1 VLFELLVRQI
11 TLEVLN
17 GDKTENAKNI
27 VKEFFASG
35 TELNKELRL
44 YDLLLKEKYNSESK
58 AEMFVDTVSQAH
70 SKLNEIKLS
79 KEKYN
84 LIKQINEKFE
94 LEQFLSS
101 PITNYKVLASIYKV
115 FESKKSENYDIKDVF
130 NSKVTLIENIIARPS
145 IKTNKVEDTKLIE
158 SYKKQDKDLRLLTYK
173 ILVETFNKKYTNLN
187 EKQKALKTETDISK
201 QEQLKEEIKQL
212 NSKYT
217 EDKEQQ
223 KVRDS
228 EYVHSLIESRKD
240 LPRPFATGGIV
251 TSPTRALVGEAGPEA
266 VIPLSQLMEH
276 FNKTNMILEQILH
289 KEGYDSNVSTSNQYC
304 FVWSSRWWTYPRN
317 YNVGWSIKAF

>member
-1 VLFELLVRQI
+1 MKKIKHSKVKNTGVLFELLVRQI

-27 VKEFFASG
+27 VREFFAAG

-70 SKLNEIKLS
+70 SKLNETKLS

-115 FESKKSENYDIKDVF
+115 FESKKSQNYDIKDVF

-145 IKTNKVEDTKLIE
+145 VKTNKVEDTKLIE
-158 SYKKQDKDLRLLTYK
+158 SYKQQDKELRLLTYK
-173 ILVETFNKKYTNLN
+173 ILVETFNKKYTNLDS
-187 EKQKALKTETDISK
+187 KQKNL
-201 QEQLKEEIKQL
+201 LKEYINNISNTSKFKDYISIELPNILCELKSIK
-212 NSKYT
+212 SKIQ
-217 EDKEQQ
+217 DKVTTI
-223 KVRDS
+223 KLS
-228 EYVHSLIESRKD
+228 ETIS
-240 LPRPFATGGIV
+240 
-251 TSPTRALVGEAGPEA
+251 
-266 VIPLSQLMEH
+266 
-276 FNKTNMILEQILH
+276 ILENMKIGKSVSDAQVSSIMLSYELI
-289 KEGYDSNVSTSNQYC
+289 KELKSK
-304 FVWSSRWWTYPRN
+304 
-317 YNVGWSIKAF
+317 IK

>member
-1 VLFELLVRQI
+1 MKKIKHSKVKNTGVLFELLVRQI

-27 VKEFFASG
+27 VKEFFAFG

-70 SKLNEIKLS
+70 SKLNEGKLA

-84 LIKQINEKFE
+84 LIKEINEKFE

-130 NSKVTLIENIIARPS
+130 NSKVTLIENIIARTS
-145 IKTNKVEDTKLIE
+145 TKTNKVQDTKLIE
-158 SYKKQDKDLRLLTYK
+158 SYKQQDKDLRLLTYK
-173 ILVETFNKKYTNLN
+173 ILVETFNKKYTNLDGN
-187 EKQKALKTETDISK
+187 QKNL
-201 QEQLKEEIKQL
+201 LKEYI
-212 NSKYT
+212 NNISNTSKFKDYLSV
-217 EDKEQQ
+217 ELPKI
-223 KVRDS
+223 VS
-228 EYVHSLIESRKD
+228 ELK
-240 LPRPFATGGIV
+240 
-251 TSPTRALVGEAGPEA
+251 
-266 VIPLSQLMEH
+266 
-276 FNKTNMILEQILH
+276 
-289 KEGYDSNVSTSNQYC
+289 
-304 FVWSSRWWTYPRN
+304 
-317 YNVGWSIKAF
+317 SIKAKIQDKVTTIKLSETISVLEKMKMGKAVSDGQVSSIMLSYELIKELKSKLK

>member
-1 VLFELLVRQI
+1 MKKIKHSKVKNTGVLFELLVRQI

-70 SKLNEIKLS
+70 SKLNEGKLV

-115 FESKKSENYDIKDVF
+115 FESKKSENYDIKDIF

-158 SYKKQDKDLRLLTYK
+158 SYKQQDKDLRLLTYK
-173 ILVETFNKKYTNLN
+173 ILVETFNKKYTNLDS
-187 EKQKALKTETDISK
+187 KQKNL
-201 QEQLKEEIKQL
+201 LKEYI
-212 NSKYT
+212 NNISNTSKFKDYLSV
-217 EDKEQQ
+217 ELPNI
-223 KVRDS
+223 VS
-228 EYVHSLIESRKD
+228 ELK
-240 LPRPFATGGIV
+240 
-251 TSPTRALVGEAGPEA
+251 
-266 VIPLSQLMEH
+266 
-276 FNKTNMILEQILH
+276 
-289 KEGYDSNVSTSNQYC
+289 
-304 FVWSSRWWTYPRN
+304 
-317 YNVGWSIKAF
+317 SIKLKIQDKVTTIKLSETICVLEKMKMGKSITDGQVSSIMLSYELIKELKSKLK

>member
-1 VLFELLVRQI
+1 MKKIKHSKVKNTGVLFELLVRQI

-70 SKLNEIKLS
+70 SKLNEGKLI

-84 LIKQINEKFE
+84 LIKKINEKFE

-115 FESKKSENYDIKDVF
+115 FESKNSENYDIKDIF
-130 NSKVTLIENIIARPS
+130 NSKVTLIENIISRPPLV
-145 IKTNKVEDTKLIE
+145 KTNKTEDSKLIE
-158 SYKKQDKDLRLLTYK
+158 TYKQQDKDLRLLTYK
-173 ILVETFNKKYTNLN
+173 ILVETFNKKYTNLD
-187 EKQKALKTETDISK
+187 EKQKGL
-201 QEQLKEEIKQL
+201 LKEYINNMSNTSKFKDYLAVELPQIVKELKAIK
-212 NSKYT
+212 SKIS
-217 EDKEQQ
+217 DKVTTI
-223 KVRDS
+223 KLS
-228 EYVHSLIESRKD
+228 ETISVLEKMKIGK
-240 LPRPFATGGIV
+240 TV
-251 TSPTRALVGEAGPEA
+251 TD
-266 VIPLSQLMEH
+266 
-276 FNKTNMILEQILH
+276 N
-289 KEGYDSNVSTSNQYC
+289 NVSSIMLSYELIKELKSK
-304 FVWSSRWWTYPRN
+304 V
-317 YNVGWSIKAF
+317 NVK